1 MIWIPRWAQF
11 APRLLPT
18 KGKATGRPTVAP
30 SNADSFASISFA
42 APRNLRRRILRY
54 LWHRTKEKVRPQRD
68 RKVED
73 NATSNRG
80 KGSRHSILNLAPLE
94 LECMSVL
101 WPLGEGTVR
110 DIHIELAASRPR
122 AYTTIMTIMDRLAHK
137 GIVTRRRVGRAYR
150 YQANLTAEEA
160 RVSAIE
166 KIVAGFFGG
175 SKEAL
180 AAHLAAA
187 ASSIDR
193 VPAHPEPS
201 NDQP

>member
-1 MIWIPRWAQF
+1 M
-11 APRLLPT
+11 
-18 KGKATGRPTVAP
+18 
-30 SNADSFASISFA
+30 
-42 APRNLRRRILRY
+42 
-54 LWHRTKEKVRPQRD
+54 
-68 RKVED
+68 ED
-73 NATSNRG
+73 NANSNRG
-80 KGSRHSILNLAPLE
+80 KGPRHSILNLAPLE

-122 AYTTIMTIMDRLAHK
+122 AYTTIITIMDRLAHK

-201 NDQP
+201 NDHP

>member
-1 MIWIPRWAQF
+1 M
-11 APRLLPT
+11 
-18 KGKATGRPTVAP
+18 
-30 SNADSFASISFA
+30 
-42 APRNLRRRILRY
+42 
-54 LWHRTKEKVRPQRD
+54 
-68 RKVED
+68 ED
-73 NATSNRG
+73 NETSNRG
-80 KGSRHSILNLAPLE
+80 KGPRHSILNLAPLE

-110 DIHIELAASRPR
+110 DIHGQLAASRPR

-175 SKEAL
+175 STEAL
-180 AAHLAAA
+180 AAHLA
-187 ASSIDR
+187 SVVST
-193 VPAHPEPS
+193 PARPE
-201 NDQP
+201 QH